1 MSTNGDDLVRQV
13 RGALAG
19 ERAQQVIGTAQRIRT
34 TTGTPVLAGYLFW
47 ILGTMVLSA
56 GEFHYSMLRRSV
68 SFTAFEV
75 IGFSGLLQLLVLL
88 SFLSVLLP
96 YWWKS
101 RTAWLGY
108 AVPAVLLVFVAPLV
122 VGSSVAEMEQ
132 YIAAEF
138 SPAAGFLAVEPD
150 GADTRFGLYVAA
162 AAAFYLAFVGVKNWI
177 TRAPVYSLA

>member
-19 ERAQQVIGTAQRIRT
+19 ERAQHVIGTAQRIRT

-47 ILGTMVLSA
+47 ILGTMVLAA
-56 GEFHYSMLRRSV
+56 GEFHYPMLERRI
-68 SFTAFEV
+68 SFTAFEF

-88 SFLSVLLP
+88 SFVSVLLP

-101 RTAWLGY
+101 RAAWLAY

-122 VGSSVAEMEQ
+122 VGSSAGALEEYV
-132 YIAAEF
+132 AAEF
-138 SPAAGFLAVEPD
+138 SPAPGFFAVEPD
-150 GADTRFGLYVAA
+150 SADTGSGLYIAA
-162 AAAFYLAFVGVKNWI
+162 AAAFYLAFVGVRNWI
-177 TRAPVYSLA
+177 RRAPVYC

>member
-56 GEFHYSMLRRSV
+56 GEFHYPLLERSI
-68 SFTAFEV
+68 SFTGFEF

-101 RTAWLGY
+101 RAAWLGY
-108 AVPAVLLVFVAPLV
+108 AVPAVLLVFVAPV
-122 VGSSVAEMEQ
+122 IVGSSAGTLEE

-138 SPAAGFLAVEPD
+138 SPTPGFFAFEPD
-150 GADTRFGLYVAA
+150 SADAGFGLYIAA
-162 AAAFYLAFVGVKNWI
+162 GAAFYLAFVGVKNWI
-177 TRAPVYSLA
+177 KRLPLYSLA